1 MRYLVIA
8 ATLVA
13 LAAACGGDAAEP
25 PPTAEQDLLRITL
38 QDDDV
43 PRGIGILSEAQV
55 APVDSKACL
64 LPGESTTGVASTLV
78 FRTFDAP
85 EPFPDRG
92 AQRLIVTSV
101 LHSSS
106 ERAHSEFACASAK
119 LSRNGTERLLEPE
132 WQMFSFEEL
141 ASPDVGEEGRV
152 IHYVTVNAEGLVFL
166 ETYWAT
172 FRRGEVTAVLNV
184 RAPLDNI
191 SPGQFE
197 SLVTRLDQRIQEGL
211 VFFQ

>member
-1 MRYLVIA
+1 MRYLAIA
-8 ATLVA
+8 AALVA
-13 LAAACGGDAAEP
+13 LAACGGDATQP
-25 PPTAEQDLLRITL
+25 SPTAEQDLLRITL
-38 QDDDV
+38 QDDAV
-43 PRGIGILSEAQV
+43 PPGIAILSEPQV

-64 LPGESTTGVASTLV
+64 LPGESTAGVGSTLV
-78 FRTFDAP
+78 LRTFDAP
-85 EPFPDRG
+85 EPFPVRG
-92 AQRLIVTSV
+92 AQRVIVTSV

-119 LSRNGTERLLEPE
+119 LSRDGTERLLGPE

-172 FRRGEVTAVLNV
+172 FRRREVTAVLNI
-184 RAPLDNI
+184 RAPLENI
-191 SPGQFE
+191 SLGRFE
-197 SLVTRLDQRIQEGL
+197 SLAHKLDLRIQEGL
-211 VFFQ
+211 GFLQ